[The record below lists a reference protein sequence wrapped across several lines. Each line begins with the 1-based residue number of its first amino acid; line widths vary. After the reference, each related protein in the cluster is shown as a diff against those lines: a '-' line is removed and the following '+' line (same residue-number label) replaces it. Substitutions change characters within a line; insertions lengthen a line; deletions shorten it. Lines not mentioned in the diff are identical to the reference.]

1 MYGLHEKQF
10 RNLFE
15 HAAHQAGVTGA
26 NLLVGLETR
35 LDNVVYRLGFAS
47 SRAQARQLVRHRHI
61 EVSGRVMD
69 VPSYHTR
76 VGDEIALRAND
87 RDMLSVQVALEARTR
102 ASVPEWLALDE
113 KNRVGRVI
121 RVPER
126 QDIQLAVQE
135 QLIVEL
141 YSK

>member
-1 MYGLHEKQF
+1 MTVE
-10 RNLFE
+10 
-15 HAAHQAGVTGA
+15 
-26 NLLVGLETR
+26 
-35 LDNVVYRLGFAS
+35 RLG
-47 SRAQARQLVRHRHI
+47 
-61 EVSGRVMD
+61 D
-69 VPSYHTR
+69 HT
-76 VGDEIALRAND
+76 GDMEKF
-87 RDMLSVQVALEARTR
+87 SLEARTR
-102 ASVPEWLALDE
+102 SGTPEWLALDE